1 MITIVVAGDGITI
14 RQLKDLEPG
23 ETCFAIGTVFKDM
36 SLRPSTIKEISENVS
51 IDSCQNN

>member
-1 MITIVVAGDGITI
+1 MITIVIAGDGIAI